1 MLAVVKKHH
10 TDQALFEIKGDIPA
24 KVVKYLK
31 KEFDKDVE
39 ILNEN
44 EDMIDIFETSWYKKI
59 SSTTTPG
66 NFLRIYR
73 ENAKL
78 TQEELGKKLGKF
90 NRQKISDMENGKRP
104 ISKEVAKKL
113 SLLFQVPGER
123 FL

>member
-1 MLAVVKKHH
+1 MLAVVKKLH
-10 TDQALFEIKGDIPA
+10 TDQALFEIKGDIPV

-39 ILNEN
+39 ILKEN

-59 SSTTTPG
+59 SSATTPG

-73 ENAKL
+73 ENAKF

-90 NRQKISDMENGKRP
+90 NRQKI
-104 ISKEVAKKL
+104 
-113 SLLFQVPGER
+113 
-123 FL
+123 